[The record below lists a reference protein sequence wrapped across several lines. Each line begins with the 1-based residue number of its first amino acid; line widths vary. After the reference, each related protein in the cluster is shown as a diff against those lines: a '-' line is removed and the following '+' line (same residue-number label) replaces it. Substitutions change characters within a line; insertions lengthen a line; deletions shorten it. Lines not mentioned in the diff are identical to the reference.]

1 MQRYPDILRTLWFN
15 LRYFGLRRG
24 LKLPVY
30 VYSKTKVYNLGR
42 IEFNC
47 PLRRGILRIG
57 MHHDNSALPYTII
70 DNTGTIQVHGRTY
83 LHHGS
88 RLTNRGQIV
97 FHGNDII
104 SHNCVFD
111 IRERLEIGH
120 DVSVGYASE
129 ITDSDMHFMVDVN
142 DRTVRKNSAPVRI
155 GNYNWLGSH
164 TYIKKGGVTPDHT
177 IVASPNALIAKDY
190 TVDTPAYSILGGAP
204 AKVIGQG
211 KQRIMKF
218 HSEAVVIEGLKQS
231 ADQVFRLDESINID
245 EFCKL
250 L

>member
-1 MQRYPDILRTLWFN
+1 MQKYPDILRTLWFN
-15 LRYFGLRRG
+15 IRHFGLSEG

-30 VYSKTKVYNLGR
+30 VYSRTKVYNFGR
-42 IEFNC
+42 IEFKC
-47 PLRRGILRIG
+47 PLARGILRIG

-70 DNTGTIQVHGRTY
+70 DNTGTIEIHGRTY

-97 FHGNDII
+97 FRGNDII

-111 IRERLEIGH
+111 IRERLDVGH
-120 DVSVGYASE
+120 DVSIGFASE
-129 ITDSDMHFMVDVN
+129 LTDSDMHFMVDIN
-142 DRTVRKNSAPVRI
+142 DRTVRKNSAPIRI

-164 TYIKKGGVTPDHT
+164 TYIKKGGITPDHT
-177 IVASPNALIAKDY
+177 IVASPNALIARDY
-190 TVDTPAYSILGGAP
+190 TVDTPEYSILGGAP
-204 AKVIGQG
+204 AKGIGKG

-218 HSEAVVIEGLKQS
+218 HSEAIVIEGLKQS
-231 ADQVFRLDESINID
+231 DDNVYRLDDSINID